1 MFGLRCLSLV
11 LLVTFACGALAGP
24 QQDTWTA
31 DNGNGTYTNPLFYE
45 EFSDP
50 DLIRVGTDYYLTGTT
65 MHAMPGLPVL
75 HSKDLVNW
83 EFMSYALDK
92 LDLGP
97 AYRLE
102 DGKNV
107 YGQGIWAPSLR
118 YHDGTFFIFSN
129 VNHETTQVFRATDPR
144 GPWTHTQM
152 KRSFHDLSVL
162 FDDDSRVYVVWG
174 YRNIH
179 IAQLNDDLTDIVPGT
194 ERELFPPDSQMGEG
208 SHFYKINGKYFITSA
223 WWAGHMRMAAA
234 RADNPYGPY
243 EVLPAISLDEDLGLA
258 EGYRIANKTPPQKV
272 PPFELT
278 PPNPASNGHMNSHQG
293 GIVQTPSGE
302 WWGFSMM
309 EHNSLGRVTILS
321 PVTWKDGWPYFGLPG
336 NLTRSP
342 RIWVKP
348 NTGAM
353 DEAHAPYDRN
363 DDFSGSKLK
372 PIWQWNHV
380 PDDAAWSLSERPG
393 FLRLHTL
400 PAKSFWEAR
409 NSLTQRAIGPIST
422 TTAELDASGLKPGDV
437 AGLALLNLPYAWIGV
452 ECAADGLSIVQ
463 FDQQSGASDRVK
475 IDAARVWLRADSDF
489 LKDKSV
495 FSYSPDGKTFVR
507 LGAELIQPYQLTTF
521 QGVRNTLFAY
531 NAHGSA
537 GGYADF
543 DSFTVHEVYPHGL
556 RRSIPYGQS
565 VKFTSLGLNT
575 GLAVKGGVMLGAPSA
590 FKVIDMGYGRVA
602 LRTGKT
608 VVSVASDG
616 RVIAAIRK
624 PGVSESFQWMET
636 PTGELVLMSLQT
648 NRYLRVN
655 ANNGSVTADS
665 PGPQPG
671 GTDGV
676 RFQWEEKKAK

>member
-1 MFGLRCLSLV
+1 MFGLRCFSPVLV
-11 LLVTFACGALAGP
+11 LSFVCEAFAAP
-24 QQDTWTA
+24 QPNTWTA
-31 DNGNGTYTNPLFYE
+31 DNGNGTYTNPLFYD

-50 DLIRVGTDYYLTGTT
+50 DLIRVGNDYYLTGTT

-83 EFMSYALDK
+83 EFMSYAMDK

-102 DGKNV
+102 DGKNI
-107 YGQGIWAPSLR
+107 YGQGIWAPSFR
-118 YHDGTFFIFSN
+118 YNNGTFYIFSN
-129 VNHETTQVFRATDPR
+129 VNHQTTQLFRASSPR
-144 GPWTHTQM
+144 GPWLHSQM

-162 FDDDSRVYVVWG
+162 FDDDGKVYVVWG

-179 IAQLNDDLTDIVPGT
+179 IARLNDDFSDIVPGT
-194 ERELFPPDSQMGEG
+194 EHELFPPDSQMGEG
-208 SHFYKINGKYFITSA
+208 SHFYKIDGKYFITSA

-234 RADNPYGPY
+234 RANNPYGPY
-243 EVLPAISLDEDLGLA
+243 EVLPAISLDEDFGLA
-258 EGYRIANKTPPQKV
+258 EGYRIAHTTPPQTT
-272 PPFELT
+272 PPFTIT
-278 PPNPASNGHMNSHQG
+278 PPDPAPNGHMSSHQG
-293 GIVQTPSGE
+293 GIVQTQTGE

-336 NLTRSP
+336 NLTRTP

-348 NTGAM
+348 DTGAS
-353 DEAHAPYDRN
+353 DAPHAPYTRD
-363 DDFSGSKLK
+363 DDFSGNKLK

-400 PAKSFWEAR
+400 AATGFWEAR
-409 NSLTQRAIGPIST
+409 NSLTQRAIGPVST
-422 TTAELDASGLKPGDV
+422 STAELDASGLTLGDI

-452 ECAADGLSIVQ
+452 ERTVDGLRVVQ
-463 FDQQSGASDRVK
+463 FDQQSGQSDRVT
-475 IDAARVWLRADSDF
+475 IDTAHIWLRADSDF
-489 LKDKSV
+489 LKNTSTY
-495 FSYSPDGKTFVR
+495 SYSLDGKSFFR

-521 QGVRNTLFAY
+521 QGVRNSLFAY
-531 NAHGSA
+531 NARGAA

-543 DSFTVHEVYPHGL
+543 NSFTVREAYPHGL

-565 VKFTSLGLNT
+565 VTFTSFGSDS
-575 GLAVKGGVMLGAPSA
+575 GLALKGGVELGAPSA

-602 LRTGKT
+602 LRCAGR
-608 VVSVASDG
+608 VLSVGADG
-616 RVIAAIRK
+616 RVIATNRN
-624 PGVSESFQWMET
+624 PRMSESFQWMET

-648 NRYLRVN
+648 NRYLQIN
-655 ANNGSVTADS
+655 AVNGSVTADS

-671 GTDGV
+671 GADGV
-676 RFQWEEKKAK
+676 RFIWEEKKVE